1 MATSIMRQSALRRL
15 TKPSIL
21 RASGPG
27 LMLAQ
32 RRFVSTEN
40 LTPAENMALL
50 NTQREKRPTSPHLA
64 IYQPQLTWVASGLNR
79 VTGVALSGALYLSA
93 MAYLLHPVFPAIDSA
108 HLVQIAHDLP
118 VWAKTSFKVLLAFPF
133 TYHTYNGLRHLGW
146 DMGKGL
152 TIKGVYATGY
162 TVVAATAISTIYL
175 AFFV

>member
-1 MATSIMRQSALRRL
+1 MASIVRTSAFRSMA
-15 TKPSIL
+15 KPSML
-21 RASGPG
+21 RASVPG

-32 RRFVSTEN
+32 RRFIATDR

-64 IYQPQLTWVASGLNR
+64 IYQPQITAVMSGLNR
-79 VTGVALSGALYLSA
+79 ITGVALSGALYLSA

-118 VWAKTSFKVLLAFPF
+118 VWAKTGFKVLLAAPF
-133 TYHTYNGLRHLGW
+133 TYHTYNGIRHLGW

-162 TVVAATAISTIYL
+162 TVIAATAVSSIYL